1 MMVHFQGLPQI
12 NTLPRL
18 TLPGA
23 HVSDLHSLVF
33 LTGNPPRSPVLAD
46 GPILALGVLDTH
58 GLQMPPSLDCRCCCS
73 VSGVCFGFGFCGFS
87 WSAAPS
93 KLSDRGSFLSRC
105 RGFLTLWGFV
115 VVSLFLFGLGGFQ

>member
-1 MMVHFQGLPQI
+1 MMVRFQGLPQI

-33 LTGNPPRSPVLAD
+33 FTGNPPRSPVLAD

-73 VSGVCFGFGFCGFS
+73 VAKSCPTLCEPLDCITPGS
-87 WSAAPS
+87 LAATIS
-93 KLSDRGSFLSRC
+93 QSLLGDRDAH
-105 RGFLTLWGFV
+105 
-115 VVSLFLFGLGGFQ
+115 